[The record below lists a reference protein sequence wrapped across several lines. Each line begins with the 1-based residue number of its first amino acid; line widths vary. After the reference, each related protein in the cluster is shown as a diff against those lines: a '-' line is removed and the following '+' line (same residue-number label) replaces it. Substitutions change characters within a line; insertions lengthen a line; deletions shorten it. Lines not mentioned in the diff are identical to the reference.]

1 MAKGNDYHKYDLA
14 RLQVEIEEERELKEM
29 LVGSVCDLRCTVA
42 ELQERLRSV
51 DGEGFLSSMLH
62 RHGHQIAIHYKEDK
76 TPKIISKKSNEW
88 KTRFETQVELNGQLE
103 RQISHIQQRLEII
116 KGNPVDR
123 LAFIRLYED
132 MGLEMLKEHLTILTE
147 KKTDL
152 HNQLKNCHL
161 QMEQEE
167 KAFHKTNDERRAY
180 LTEIAMLSSVR
191 EPQRRQY
198 ANQRQRAPESKQI
211 RGKDIHRKA
220 QAGSNKGTEEGLT
233 ERLNEGGGGGG
244 GDSTTERGMKKKSQ
258 RESRLPT
265 LKHQGKHKP

>member
-1 MAKGNDYHKYDLA
+1 MAKANDNRKYDLA

-29 LVGSVCDLRCTVA
+29 LIGSVCDLRCTVA

-51 DGEGFLSSMLH
+51 DGEG
-62 RHGHQIAIHYKEDK
+62 
-76 TPKIISKKSNEW
+76 NEW

-103 RQISHIQQRLEII
+103 RQISHIQQRLESI

-132 MGLEMLKEHLTILTE
+132 MGLEMLKEHLTVLTE
-147 KKTDL
+147 EKTDL

-161 QMEQEE
+161 QMEQEG

-198 ANQRQRAPESKQI
+198 ANQRQRAAESKQI
-211 RGKDIHRKA
+211 RGKGVCRKA

-233 ERLNEGGGGGG
+233 ERLNEGGGGG

-265 LKHQGKHKP
+265 LKHRGKHNP